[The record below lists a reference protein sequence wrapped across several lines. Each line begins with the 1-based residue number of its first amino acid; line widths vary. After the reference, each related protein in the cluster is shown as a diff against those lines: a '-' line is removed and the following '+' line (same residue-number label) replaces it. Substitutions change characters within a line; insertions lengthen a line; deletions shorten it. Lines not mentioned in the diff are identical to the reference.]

1 MATSKQEKIYNQIV
15 QYYNFADKLLNLLEE
30 NKDDQEIEKYIE
42 VVESIVEY
50 LEDFTNDLSLKYIE
64 FVKNGDENNLAQEIK
79 DLLANNQT
87 IIEDYK
93 QKIKNLEQYSC
104 KILPQLMIFISYYP
118 TSLIRL
124 IN

>member
-1 MATSKQEKIYNQIV
+1 MHEIINNQIV

-93 QKIKNLEQYSC
+93 QKIKNLEQ
-104 KILPQLMIFISYYP
+104 
-118 TSLIRL
+118 
-124 IN
+124 